1 MIRNTAAALAMATLL
16 ASACSTTGAGGAGT
30 GTKSGA
36 EVTLAGTTW
45 EVVAYD
51 DGKRGAVEP
60 LAGSRMTARFG
71 TDGQVTGN
79 AGCNRYFA
87 SYRQHEGNLEVG
99 MAGATRMFCADPPGL
114 MDQEGH
120 FLEALRSST
129 TIVISGDRLELL
141 RADRKVALVLRRSA
155 TK

>member
-1 MIRNTAAALAMATLL
+1 MIRNTAAALATATLL
-16 ASACSTTGAGGAGT
+16 ASACSTTGAGGDGAAAT
-30 GTKSGA
+30 SGA
-36 EVTLAGTTW
+36 DVTLAGTTW

-51 DGKRGAVEP
+51 DGKQGVVEP

-87 SYRQHEGNLEVG
+87 SYRQQDGHLEVG

-120 FLEALRSST
+120 FLEALRSGT
-129 TIVISGDRLELL
+129 TIVLSGDRLELL
-141 RADRKVALVLRRSA
+141 RADRKLALALRRSA